1 MKDYSIYIHSKNRD
15 PNQKSYDFT
24 MYFKNQITCSKD
36 QYIQVNVMSFYMM
49 NTMYNISNTLNNSSF
64 QIQVDDLIANTSS
77 VNTYNIPYGN
87 YSVYTLRDVLNTLLV
102 NINISVAY
110 NFHTNTYTFTKTNDA
125 LIYTI
130 KNIKCDKALN
140 IPDNTVLINGYQTGF
155 INLVEYQ
162 QILVKTDLIYDD
174 LNQDNLFYK
183 ADDLMNIS
191 SILFWTHRQ
200 NTQPFSTITYE
211 NNDAGDSFSY
221 NLVNTNLS
229 NINLKVYNED
239 DQLITDCPDWF
250 IHLRFRIID
259 RPKVYDF
266 KSAFDKL
273 FSLLVDIKYLL
284 GRIFFK

>member
-1 MKDYSIYIHSKNRD
+1 
-15 PNQKSYDFT
+15 
-24 MYFKNQITCSKD
+24 
-36 QYIQVNVMSFYMM
+36 
-49 NTMYNISNTLNNSSF
+49 MYNISNTLNNSSF